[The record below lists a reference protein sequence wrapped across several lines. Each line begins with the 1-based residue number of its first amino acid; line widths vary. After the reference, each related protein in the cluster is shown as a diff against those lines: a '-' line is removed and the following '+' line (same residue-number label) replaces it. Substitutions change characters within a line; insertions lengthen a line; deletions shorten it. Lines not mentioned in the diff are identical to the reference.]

1 MHICDISSKTSLD
14 IVKKISIAKARV
26 GLDSLFVIAVN
37 GVDFVG
43 QFTKHN
49 EREYITL
56 QSVATK
62 EIYHDLRFEAENI
75 HTLIKWICDEAY
87 YVQVFGGDYAN
98 LPWHHG

>member
-1 MHICDISSKTSLD
+1 MQIYDISAKASLD
-14 IVKKISIAKARV
+14 IIKKIGTAKERV

-43 QFTKHN
+43 QFTQHN

-62 EIYHDLRFEAENI
+62 EIYHDLRFEAGNI
-75 HTLIKWICDEAY
+75 HTLIEWISAE
-87 YVQVFGGDYAN
+87 VHHEN
-98 LPWHHG
+98 LP